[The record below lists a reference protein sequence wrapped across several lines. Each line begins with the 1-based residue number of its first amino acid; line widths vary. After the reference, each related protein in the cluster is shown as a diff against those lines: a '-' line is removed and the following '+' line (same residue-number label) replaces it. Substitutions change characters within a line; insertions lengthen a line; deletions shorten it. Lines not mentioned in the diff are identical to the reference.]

1 MNEIEAIANLILGE
15 LMNEDFLDPCDLINS
30 REDLIDII
38 EDFWLHSGE
47 TGAILQ
53 YGWNLEDITSNNIL
67 LDKIIELNNEDN
79 E

>member
-30 REDLIDII
+30 REDLINII

-53 YGWNLEDITSNNIL
+53 NGWNLEDITSNNIL

>member
-53 YGWNLEDITSNNIL
+53 NGWNLEDITSNNIL

>member
-1 MNEIEAIANLILGE
+1 MDEITAIASLVFAE
-15 LMNEDFLDPCDLINS
+15 LMNEEFIDPCDIIS
-30 REDLIDII
+30 SKEDLIDII

-53 YGWNLEDITSNNIL
+53 NGWNLDMIISNNEVLETIL
-67 LDKIIELNNEDN
+67 DLINNED

>member
-30 REDLIDII
+30 REDLINII

-47 TGAILQ
+47 TGAFLQ
-53 YGWNLEDITSNNIL
+53 NGWNLEDITSNNIL

>member
-47 TGAILQ
+47 TRAILQ
-53 YGWNLEDITSNNIL
+53 NGWNLEDITSNNIL

>member
-15 LMNEDFLDPCDLINS
+15 LMNEEFIDPCDIIS
-30 REDLIDII
+30 SKEDLIDII

-53 YGWNLEDITSNNIL
+53 NGWNLEDITSNNIL

>member
-1 MNEIEAIANLILGE
+1 MDEITAIANLILGE

-30 REDLIDII
+30 REDLINII

-53 YGWNLEDITSNNIL
+53 NGWNLEDITSNNIL